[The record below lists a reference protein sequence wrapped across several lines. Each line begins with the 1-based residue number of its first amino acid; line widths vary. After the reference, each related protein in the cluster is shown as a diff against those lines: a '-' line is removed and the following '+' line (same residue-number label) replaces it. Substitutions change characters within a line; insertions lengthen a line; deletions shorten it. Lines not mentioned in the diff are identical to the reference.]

1 MFLMFARVLVPL
13 DGSELSESVLPW
25 LRFLSATLNPQP
37 EFLVVRAFEPPSNV
51 YLLPDLA
58 VPTSHILSDDYLGDT
73 ILTYLD
79 EVKARLEGLRIDSK
93 MLVGEPAAEIL
104 ELSEESD
111 LVIMGSHGRG
121 GLGRWLMGS
130 VVTKVA
136 RGIQVP
142 LMVVGSKVPTPAKN
156 IHIRNILCPIDGS
169 EAADRAFETAHSLA
183 RVFSSK
189 LYLYRGVSQVELG
202 DALSL
207 KTNQEGVKLALEAI
221 EDLVRDSSGV
231 EIEYKVSETYGRSG
245 IETYAREIEADLI
258 CMGSHGKGGFE
269 RWMLGSETE
278 RVLQTAE
285 CPVLIT
291 H

>member
-1 MFLMFARVLVPL
+1 MFARILVPL

-25 LRFLSATLNPQP
+25 LRFVSATLKPQP
-37 EFLVVRAFEPPSNV
+37 EFLIVRAFEPPSNV
-51 YLLPDLA
+51 YLLPDLSI
-58 VPTSHILSDDYLGDT
+58 PTSHILSDDYLGDT

-79 EVKARLEGLRIDSK
+79 EVKARLEGLQIDSK
-93 MLVGEPAAEIL
+93 MLIGDPAAEIL
-104 ELSEESD
+104 ELSEKCD

-130 VVTKVA
+130 VVNKVA

-142 LMVVGSKVPTPAKN
+142 LLVVGSKVPKPSKN

-169 EAADRAFETAHSLA
+169 EASDRAFETAHSLA
-183 RVFSSK
+183 KAFNSK
-189 LYLYRGVSQVELG
+189 LFLYRGVSQVELG

-231 EIEYKVSETYGRSG
+231 EFEYKVSETYGRSG